1 MADVSADADPNTG
14 AGTLYAG
21 NWFQVGGA
29 SESSPIIASV
39 YALAGSVAKINFAS
53 HPHSH
58 ADALYDVVQGNNK
71 TRAPYRG
78 APQPCN
84 PSYLCNAGPGY
95 DDPAGL
101 GPPMAQAPSDKQAAG
116 NQGRV
121 RVAPALG
128 VRMCP
133 IVDGRRHS
141 LVLSSMPLHK
151 RGQSRHSTRRASS

>member
-29 SESSPIIASV
+29 SESSPIIPSV

-58 ADALYDVVQGNNK
+58 ADALYDVVQGKNK

-95 DDPAGL
+95 DGPAGL
-101 GPPMAQAPSDKQAAG
+101 GPPNGTGAFWQTSGG

-121 RVAPALG
+121 RHAPALG
-128 VRMCP
+128 SRP
-133 IVDGRRHS
+133 
-141 LVLSSMPLHK
+141 LVCQKAPVPL
-151 RGQSRHSTRRASS
+151 GGPNPAGPS